1 MAEKGSA
8 GVAGASSCTSPFP
21 YTSLAHGS
29 IDILGRMARL
39 DQLEARVRRILVAVL
54 PGTLRVAVAPR
65 RDGSGPSFDVT
76 VEAGGAHHQFRAGWA
91 GEGWPGDVEKLVH
104 LVPGVE
110 VALAANL
117 SDGARDWLARQG
129 IGWVDEAGHAEIVR
143 PSGLVISR
151 EPGSR
156 PSRPGPSSTKW
167 SRSTLAAAE
176 AALSGTVPTVEN
188 IETVT
193 GLSRNATAT
202 ALHKLE
208 RLGFLQ
214 RPQALRGPM
223 SGRRLADTEALL
235 AAYVDSSAD
244 QRSKSPKLLVHRLW
258 VGDALATLRTE
269 IAPALN
275 AAKTKWAATG
285 VAASILLAPYLS
297 DVTTLDIYVDRDL
310 FSDKAR
316 LASRLGGRIVE
327 RGQVIEVRPLPT
339 SMTATGPIVEGIH
352 VALPVRVYADLLS
365 SGGRAAEAAQ
375 HMKEVRGV
383 GSHS

>member
-1 MAEKGSA
+1 MAE
-8 GVAGASSCTSPFP
+8 P
-21 YTSLAHGS
+21 H
-29 IDILGRMARL
+29 
-39 DQLEARVRRILVAVL
+39 QLEARVRRVLAMAL
-54 PGTLRVAVAPR
+54 PGTLRMAVVR
-65 RDGSGPSFDVT
+65 RGEGPGSSFEVT
-76 VEAGGAHHQFRAGWA
+76 VEAGAADHRFLAGWA
-91 GEGWPGDVEKLVH
+91 GEGWPGDVEEMVRLI
-104 LVPGVE
+104 PGVE

-117 SDGARDWLARQG
+117 SHGARDWLAGRG

-143 PSGLVISR
+143 SSGLVISR
-151 EPGSR
+151 EPGSH
-156 PSRPGPSSTKW
+156 PSRPAASSSKW
-167 SRSTLAAAE
+167 SRSTLTAAE

-188 IETVT
+188 IEKAT

-223 SGRRLADTEALL
+223 SGRRLADTEAFL
-235 AAYVDSSAD
+235 AAYVDASAD

-258 VGDALATLRTE
+258 VGDALETLRTE

-275 AAKTKWAATG
+275 ATKTKWAATG
-285 VAASILLAPYLS
+285 VAASILLAPFLS
-297 DVTTLDIYVDRDL
+297 DVTTLDIYVDTDL

-327 RGQVIEVRPLPT
+327 RGQVIGVRPLPT
-339 SMTATGPIVEGIH
+339 PMTATGPIVEGIH

-365 SGGRAAEAAQ
+365 TGGRAAEAAQ
-375 HMKEVRGV
+375 HLKEVRGV
-383 GSHS
+383 GSGS

>member
-1 MAEKGSA
+1 MAELS
-8 GVAGASSCTSPFP
+8 
-21 YTSLAHGS
+21 
-29 IDILGRMARL
+29 
-39 DQLEARVRRILVAVL
+39 QLETRIRRVVAMAL
-54 PGTLRVAVAPR
+54 PGTLHVVVR
-65 RDGSGPSFDVT
+65 RRSERPGSSFEVT
-76 VEAGGAHHQFRAGWA
+76 VQAGAADHRFLAGWA
-91 GEGWPGDVEKLVH
+91 GEGWPGDVEEMVR

-110 VALAANL
+110 VALAAKL
-117 SDGARDWLARQG
+117 SDGARDWLAGRG

-151 EPGSR
+151 EPGSH
-156 PSRPGPSSTKW
+156 PSRPAPASTRW

-188 IETVT
+188 IEKAT

-208 RLGFLQ
+208 RLGFLR

-223 SGRRLADTEALL
+223 SGRRLADAEALL
-235 AAYVDSSAD
+235 AAYVDASGD

-258 VGDALATLRTE
+258 VGDALETLRTE
-269 IAPALN
+269 ITPALN
-275 AAKTKWAATG
+275 ATKTKWAATG

-297 DVTTLDIYVDRDL
+297 DVTTLDIYVDTDL

-327 RGQVIEVRPLPT
+327 RGQVIEIRPLPT
-339 SMTATGPIVEGIH
+339 PMTATGPIVEGIQL
-352 VALPVRVYADLLS
+352 ALPARVYADLLS

-375 HMKEVRGV
+375 HLKEVRCV
-383 GSHS
+383 GSGS

>member
-1 MAEKGSA
+1 MSSKGHR
-8 GVAGASSCTSPFP
+8 GASSGLTSHFP
-21 YTSLAHGS
+21 RSSMVQGTIAMLGS
-29 IDILGRMARL
+29 MAEL
-39 DQLEARVRRILVAVL
+39 NQLETRVRRVLAMAL
-54 PGTLRVAVAPR
+54 PGTLRVAVVR
-65 RDGSGPSFDVT
+65 RGEGPGSSFEAT
-76 VEAGGAHHQFRAGWA
+76 VQAGAADHRFLAGWA
-91 GEGWPGDVEKLVH
+91 GEGWPGDVEEMVR

-117 SDGARDWLARQG
+117 SDGARDWLARRG

-143 PSGLVISR
+143 PSGLVIAR
-151 EPGSR
+151 EPGSH
-156 PSRPGPSSTKW
+156 PSRPAASSTKW
-167 SRSTLAAAE
+167 SRSTLTAAE

-188 IETVT
+188 TERAT

-235 AAYVDSSAD
+235 AAYVDASAD

-258 VGDALATLRTE
+258 VGDALETLRTE

-275 AAKTKWAATG
+275 ATKTKWAATG

-297 DVTTLDIYVDRDL
+297 DVATHRHLRGHGPVLGQGPPGIP
-310 FSDKAR
+310 AR
-316 LASRLGGRIVE
+316 RPHRRKGTSNRGPPTPDAHNRHRAHSRGHPR
-327 RGQVIEVRPLPT
+327 RPPCPGLRRSPLHRRP
-339 SMTATGPIVEGIH
+339 AC
-352 VALPVRVYADLLS
+352 
-365 SGGRAAEAAQ
+365 
-375 HMKEVRGV
+375 
-383 GSHS
+383 

>member
-1 MAEKGSA
+1 MLGSMAE
-8 GVAGASSCTSPFP
+8 PN
-21 YTSLAHGS
+21 
-29 IDILGRMARL
+29 
-39 DQLEARVRRILVAVL
+39 QLETRVRRVLAMAL
-54 PGTLRVAVAPR
+54 PGTLRVAVVR
-65 RDGSGPSFDVT
+65 RGEGPGSSFEVT
-76 VEAGGAHHQFRAGWA
+76 VEAGAADHRFLAGWA
-91 GEGWPGDVEKLVH
+91 GEGWPGDVEEMVRLI
-104 LVPGVE
+104 PGVE
-110 VALAANL
+110 VALAAHL
-117 SDGARDWLARQG
+117 SDGARDWLARRG

-151 EPGSR
+151 EPGSH
-156 PSRPGPSSTKW
+156 PSRPAASSTKW
-167 SRSTLAAAE
+167 SRSTLTAAE

-188 IETVT
+188 IEKAT

-235 AAYVDSSAD
+235 AAYVDASAD

-258 VGDALATLRTE
+258 VGDALETLRTE

-275 AAKTKWAATG
+275 ATKTKWAATG

-297 DVTTLDIYVDRDL
+297 DVTTLDIYVDTDL

-316 LASRLGGRIVE
+316 LASRFGGRIVE

-339 SMTATGPIVEGIH
+339 PMTATGPIVEGIH

-365 SGGRAAEAAQ
+365 TGGRAAEAAQ
-375 HMKEVRGV
+375 HLKEVRGV
-383 GSHS
+383 GSGS